1 MELALKITQM
11 VASVIAMI
19 GLGCLCRKK
28 QYIDHKG
35 LAGLKGLIGNI
46 TLPAVLF
53 NAFLT
58 ASYSMRVLLVFAV
71 VYVGFGIAL
80 GFGFLT
86 RRFVKPYDRFMP
98 FLLSSAEGGM
108 LGYALFALIG
118 GSGATS
124 VFATVDIGQT
134 MFAYTVYLSALKITD
149 GQKTGA
155 RDVLAGLVSNKACL
169 GMAAGIILGV
179 SGAGSAVLGSQ
190 IGGIVTSLINFIT
203 APTAGVILI
212 VVGYELELRRELMA
226 PVVKTVLLRLAV
238 LAAVLAAGSAV
249 IFAATPF
256 DKELFMAMLLMYA
269 LPAPFI
275 IPLFADTGEDG
286 AYISTTLSVG
296 TLMTVVFFIGI
307 AAYSAA

>member
-11 VASVIAMI
+11 VAPVIAMI

-226 PVVKTVLLRLAV
+226 
-238 LAAVLAAGSAV
+238 GSAV

>member
-1 MELALKITQM
+1 M
-11 VASVIAMI
+11 
-19 GLGCLCRKK
+19 
-28 QYIDHKG
+28 
-35 LAGLKGLIGNI
+35 
-46 TLPAVLF
+46 
-53 NAFLT
+53 
-58 ASYSMRVLLVFAV
+58 
-71 VYVGFGIAL
+71 
-80 GFGFLT
+80 
-86 RRFVKPYDRFMP
+86 
-98 FLLSSAEGGM
+98 
-108 LGYALFALIG
+108 
-118 GSGATS
+118 
-124 VFATVDIGQT
+124 
-134 MFAYTVYLSALKITD
+134 
-149 GQKTGA
+149 
-155 RDVLAGLVSNKACL
+155 
-169 GMAAGIILGV
+169 
-179 SGAGSAVLGSQ
+179 
-190 IGGIVTSLINFIT
+190 TSLINFIT

-275 IPLFADTGEDG
+275 IPLFADTGEDW